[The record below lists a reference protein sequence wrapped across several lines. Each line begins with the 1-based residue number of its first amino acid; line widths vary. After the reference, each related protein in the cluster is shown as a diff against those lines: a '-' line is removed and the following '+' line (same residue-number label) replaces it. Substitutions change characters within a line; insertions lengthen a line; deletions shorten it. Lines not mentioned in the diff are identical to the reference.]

1 MYYVRTKGFQYLGSV
16 KTHSLLHATKYK
28 ENVSVIVE
36 MLGGIT
42 LAHIT
47 ITVIYLSLTRYTQ
60 KYTELEYTVTMTR
73 ELERAN
79 SASEL
84 NSTSDRRELN

>member
-1 MYYVRTKGFQYLGSV
+1 
-16 KTHSLLHATKYK
+16 
-28 ENVSVIVE
+28 
-36 MLGGIT
+36 MLGEIT
-42 LAHIT
+42 LTHIT

-60 KYTELEYTVTMTR
+60 KYTELEYTVTITR

-84 NSTSDRRELN
+84 NSTRA